1 MQLRTLKVR
10 CRPKNSV
17 KRAARKNIHRNT
29 EQGFQFPIDL
39 QSEMCPVPRTSN
51 TNGDLVETAEVP
63 SSNPDNTTNTT
74 INDTISDHENANIIE
89 GTVGTKGIRIQIL
102 TII

>member
-1 MQLRTLKVR
+1 
-10 CRPKNSV
+10 
-17 KRAARKNIHRNT
+17 
-29 EQGFQFPIDL
+29 
-39 QSEMCPVPRTSN
+39 MCPVPRTSN

-63 SSNPDNTTNTT
+63 SSNPDNTTNNT